1 MGLFLM
7 IFFTCLIVL
16 KWGKDGGG
24 GEEHTARG
32 GRAVAG
38 GTEHQEQLCAL
49 SRPA

>member
-1 MGLFLM
+1 M

-16 KWGKDGGG
+16 KWGKDWGGG

-38 GTEHQEQLCAL
+38 GTEHQEQLGML
-49 SRPA
+49 SCPA